1 MTVDDAIAVFL
12 DHRQDRIAASSLNTY
27 SFWLTRW
34 ATWRRTHQHP
44 PALSAV
50 DLPELT
56 TYLRSMKDEELS
68 PESIASSWRILK
80 SLWRLLTRRG
90 LLTADQQHIF
100 DPDDGLARPRVP
112 DIIRPLY
119 DDDTIEK
126 LIAACSDCNLERQAR
141 NKAIILLLWESGMRV
156 SELCSMQDEL
166 TDLDKRR
173 AVIVG
178 KGSKRRWVY
187 WHDRAGDEL
196 RSYLAYRRG
205 SLGGALLRDLDT
217 GQALNREAIRSMLRR
232 RAKTAGVQLIPGAPL
247 HGFRHK
253 FAHDALDAGIS
264 DLDLQQLMGHASIV
278 STMRYTRR
286 DPEKLAKIHGRIKK

>member
-1 MTVDDAIAVFL
+1 MTVDDAIALFL
-12 DHRQDRIAASSLNTY
+12 DHRRDRIAESSLETY

-34 ATWRRTHQHP
+34 ATWRHTHQHP
-44 PALSAV
+44 PAFSAV
-50 DLPELT
+50 TLEELT
-56 TYLRSMKDEELS
+56 NYLRSMKDEELS
-68 PESIASSWRILK
+68 PESIASTWRILK
-80 SLWRLLTRRG
+80 SLWRLLDRRE
-90 LLTADQQHIF
+90 LLGADQHSIF

-112 DIIRPLY
+112 EIIRPLY
-119 DDDTIEK
+119 DDDTIEA
-126 LIAACSDCNLERQAR
+126 LITACSDSNPEREAR

-166 TDLDKRR
+166 TDIDKSR

-187 WHDRAGDEL
+187 WHDRAGDTL
-196 RSYLAYRRG
+196 RTYLEHRRG
-205 SLGGALLRDLDT
+205 ALGGPLLRDLDT

-232 RAKTAGVQLIPGAPL
+232 RAKAAGVQLIPGAPL
-247 HGFRHK
+247 HGFRHR

-286 DPEKLAKIHGRIKK
+286 DPEKLAKIHQRIKR